1 MAAMAIAINPVASA
15 ARPQPLTKVIS
26 QSQGTAF
33 PVTRIIAKSCAGP
46 WGLDS
51 LNSNP
56 FNTRAEELALLD
68 CTVGVEVRRV
78 WAEQEMVRSFGGQM
92 TPGTPDGMFE
102 SWDGELTCV
111 QVVRVPLVKQSDIL
125 TMQDTVAQTIVTK
138 VIKSQ
143 SWLRFTQAMP
153 SNFVIFCWLPYCI
166 PEEVFEHAELLM
178 ERIRVL
184 DRRFSLRLRTPAE
197 PGAIFPAGFATN
209 HDARVKNS
217 SCSFTESDISSLQD
231 CLMAQEEDDHVCW
244 DITWFW
250 DAELPEW
257 PEDVEGI
264 IREAATPGSQR
275 ETCNTFQRTH
285 GAVDD
290 EDDVF
295 V

>member
-1 MAAMAIAINPVASA
+1 MATATKPVASA
-15 ARPQPLTKVIS
+15 ARPQQLTEVIS

-33 PVTRIIAKSCAGP
+33 PVTQIMANGFVGP
-46 WGLDS
+46 WGCDS
-51 LNSNP
+51 LNTNP

-78 WAEQEMVRSFGGQM
+78 WTEQEMVRSFGGQM
-92 TPGTPDGMFE
+92 SPGTPDGMFE

-111 QVVRVPLVKQSDIL
+111 QVVRVPLVKKSDVL
-125 TMQDTVAQTIVTK
+125 TMQDTVAQTILTK

-153 SNFVIFCWLPYCI
+153 SNFVIFCWLPHCV
-166 PEEVFEHAELLM
+166 PQEVSEHAEFLM

-209 HDARVKNS
+209 HDARVKS
-217 SCSFTESDISSLQD
+217 RSCSFTESDISSLQD
-231 CLMAQEEDDHVCW
+231 CLFDQEEDDDVHW

-250 DAELPEW
+250 DAELLEW
-257 PEDVEGI
+257 PEDVEEILG
-264 IREAATPGSQR
+264 EVATPGSQR
-275 ETCNTFQRTH
+275 ENGNTFQGAH
-285 GAVDD
+285 GAVCR
-290 EDDVF
+290 
-295 V
+295 